1 LAKNIDEVMSASSGR
16 HILISSHRSSALV
29 FLTVPD
35 LDIAG
40 VGFADLK
47 RNLRSLS
54 GTMAC
59 RRLDGKTEL
68 QKRAIQM
75 NDQTLD
81 QSPKNGSITSDF
93 NITPHEYYLS
103 VNVGD
108 TFERGGILYKIT
120 KKEFEENAENM
131 RRVKL
136 EFMRA

>member
-1 LAKNIDEVMSASSGR
+1 VPESGTSSCR
-16 HILISSHRSSALV
+16 HILIASHRSSALV

-59 RRLDGKTEL
+59 RRYDGKTEF

-81 QSPKNGSITSDF
+81 QPLENGSITSDF

-103 VNVGD
+103 VNVGN
-108 TFERGGILYKIT
+108 TFKMQGIRYKIT
-120 KKEFEENAENM
+120 NKEYEENAENM